1 MKEKFIRFM
10 YGRNGN
16 DKLNMFILAVD
27 LILLVVSSLLLRGA
41 QIIHILVLALLGL
54 AYFRMLSKNLYKRR
68 DENEKYL
75 RLRYKVIGEV
85 KLMYER
91 WVQRKDYKFFA
102 CPSCKTSLRVPRGH
116 GKVKIVCR
124 KCGKSFTGKT

>member
-1 MKEKFIRFM
+1 MKDKFIRFM

>member
-27 LILLVVSSLLLRGA
+27 LILLVVSSLLPKGA

-68 DENEKYL
+68 EENGKYL
-75 RLRYKVIGEV
+75 RIRYKVIGEV
-85 KLMYER
+85 KLMHER
-91 WVQRKDYKFFA
+91 WIQRKDYKFFA
-102 CPSCKTSLRVPRGH
+102 CPSCRTSLRVPRGH